1 VLSVSEVIKNAEGKI
16 VELKATSK
24 KLTETE
30 KPQVQ
35 QRLSSTVPQHA
46 QAFIHWVCGPTSTI
60 SPTNIEVRVYDKLF
74 V

>member
-1 VLSVSEVIKNAEGKI
+1 VLSVSEVIKNAEGKV

-35 QRLSSTVPQHA
+35 QRLSSTVPHHA
-46 QAFIHWVCGPTSTI
+46 QGFHPLGLRPHKHHL
-60 SPTNIEVRVYDKLF
+60 PDQH
-74 V
+74 